1 MDRLSRFTELSEAL
15 RLFSREIEHDQD
27 NLDALL
33 DAFWQ
38 VDGLSAAALL
48 VALSK

>member
-27 NLDALL
+27 SLDALL

-48 VALSK
+48 AALSK